1 MSISTRQHRI
11 IELLRTT
18 PNITVYEL
26 AKLLS
31 VSEPTIRRDFTELE
45 QRGFIEKFYGGA
57 RLLRGAADSEIPFLI
72 REMRRA
78 GPKLRWAE
86 EPRTWW
92 GTAW

>member
-11 IELLRTT
+11 LEQLRNN
-18 PNITVYEL
+18 PDITVYEL
-26 AKLLS
+26 AKALS

-72 REMRRA
+72 REN
-78 GPKLRWAE
+78 E
-86 EPRTWW
+86 VFYYI
-92 GTAW
+92 